1 MKYIFYFQTLTIG
14 MVKSKIKINFT
25 KGGEMI
31 KGSKHYFS
39 MFGMMISTINETLK
53 QFLNQIHEQHKKSLP
68 IKITIAQTKLS
79 QKIEQNQKYQ
89 G

>member
-1 MKYIFYFQTLTIG
+1 
-14 MVKSKIKINFT
+14 
-25 KGGEMI
+25 MI
-31 KGSKHYFS
+31 KGSKEYFN

-53 QFLNQIHEQHKKSLP
+53 QFLNQMLEQHKKSLP
-68 IKITIAQTKLS
+68 IKIAISKTKQI

>member
-1 MKYIFYFQTLTIG
+1 
-14 MVKSKIKINFT
+14 
-25 KGGEMI
+25 
-31 KGSKHYFS
+31 

-68 IKITIAQTKLS
+68 IKITIAQTKLT
-79 QKIEQNQKYQ
+79 QKIEQNQTYQ